1 MPRNGSMDY
10 FLAVWDL
17 MNRERKRGPA
27 AVVICGNHTIKK
39 EGISGDFLT
48 RYNSGL
54 FCNQQLC
61 SALAS
66 LNKIGHGWVDPNGKA
81 HTIGT
86 CAENDAAD
94 KYLNSFPNQTISL
107 NTLLFSDAYRPRTRR
122 MQPYCTVCK
131 RTFGL

>member
-17 MNRERKRGPA
+17 MNRERKREPA
-27 AVVICGNHTIKK
+27 AVVICGDDTIKK
-39 EGISGDFLT
+39 EGISGDFLK
-48 RYNSGL
+48 RYNNSL
-54 FCNQQLC
+54 PCNRQLC
-61 SALAS
+61 SALSS
-66 LNKIGHGWVDPNGKA
+66 LNQIGHGWVDPNGEP

-94 KYLNSFPNQTISL
+94 KYLNSYPDQIIPL
-107 NTLLFSDAYRPRTRR
+107 NTLVFSDAYRPRTRR
-122 MQPYCTVCK
+122 IKPYCTVCK